1 MRVIVRR
8 TTLGTLAFAAV
19 GPTDRRISQNFIYDL
34 AANGECSNILFEAKA
49 SIIGYIFV
57 DQD

>member
-1 MRVIVRR
+1 
-8 TTLGTLAFAAV
+8 LGTLAFAAV